1 MVKTISING
10 VSVFTTDENNRV
22 SNVQFLPDDEFTP
35 VLEQSS
41 VSNGQFHILRN
52 ASFDY
57 VANKP
62 RVRAKSLLLRK
73 AAHGRL
79 SSTRDMAFQ
88 LTLKSFSS
96 EDIDWQKSFV
106 TETIDMIADL
116 MGSERMRKI
125 LKEILSKL

>member
-1 MVKTISING
+1 MTKSISVNG
-10 VSVFTTDENNRV
+10 ISVFSYDENGKLTNI
-22 SNVQFLPDDEFTP
+22 QFLPDDEFSP
-35 VLEQSS
+35 ILEQGI
-41 VSNGQFHILRN
+41 VSCGQLQVLRN
-52 ASFDY
+52 AGFDY
-57 VANKP
+57 VSNKP
-62 RVRAKSLLLRK
+62 RARAKSLLLRK